1 MEMASFRH
9 TFKTKA
15 RTQMSEEWSDA
26 VTGHSNGK
34 LVGRRYGTYE
44 LQTMKEQLDR
54 IEWLI

>member
-1 MEMASFRH
+1 MASFRH

-26 VTGHSNGK
+26 VTSHSNGK